1 MTTHRQPASPPGV
14 PASLAGIEFLTV
26 AETATT
32 MRVSKMTI
40 YRLIHTGELEAL
52 QVGRS
57 FRIPV
62 SAAIAYMQSSYLT
75 GTQT

>member
-1 MTTHRQPASPPGV
+1 MTTHQQPASTPGV
-14 PASLAGIEFLTV
+14 PASLAGLEFLTV

-40 YRLIHTGELEAL
+40 YRLINTGELEAL
-52 QVGRS
+52 RIGRT

-62 SAAIAYMQSSYLT
+62 SAAIAYMQSST
-75 GTQT
+75 VNGAQT